1 MDITQE
7 QYGLSRKSQ
16 QMFGVIRLDSGHP
29 DNGLSIGLRNSYDK
43 SLSVGFASGASVFVC
58 DNLCFSGESGEI
70 IRKHTVNVWR
80 DITLKVDQALRA
92 SEYHYIVMNQHL
104 SEMKQIPMG
113 LDEGYDLIGRAL
125 GHEVLKPQQA
135 TIALKDWRN
144 PRHED
149 FSERNLYSLVPSSSL
164 ARVGPERTTFRS
176 PSGTLGVGMRA
187 TSSGRR
193 KSDTT
198 TGMPSRN
205 PKNPL
210 RLVLMRLTAWRR
222 RTREW

>member
-7 QYGLSRKSQ
+7 QYGLSRKGQ

-149 FSERNLYSLVPSSSL
+149 FSERNLYSLYNCFTEGL
-164 ARVGPERTTFRS
+164 KRGPAG
-176 PSGTLGVGMRA
+176 GTLDRHA
-187 TSSGRR
+187 TTHEFFASMLS
-193 KSDTT
+193 
-198 TGMPSRN
+198 
-205 PKNPL
+205 
-210 RLVLMRLTAWRR
+210 AA
-222 RTREW
+222 